1 MTARALAD
9 NKTMWADKLN
19 TCVDCMSK
27 TANAD
32 NESIEKVN
40 RWTTAAGSCPSG
52 PGTDPFSGLVF
63 GNCDA
68 CRPTLEAIN
77 ADPKSCN
84 VSSLLRR
91 C

>member
-1 MTARALAD
+1 
-9 NKTMWADKLN
+9 MWVDKLN

-32 NESIEKVN
+32 NDSIEKVN
-40 RWTTAAGSCPSG
+40 RWTTAAGSCPID
-52 PGTDPFSGLVF
+52 TWDPFSGLVF
-63 GNCDA
+63 GNCDS
-68 CRPTLEAIN
+68 CRPALEAIN

-84 VSSLLRR
+84 VSSLPLP